1 MYSIQKD
8 ITRLISISR
17 FYIGIALLTLILLF
31 VSFQQIQNIFDDTNR
46 LYQHPFKV
54 SNASLK
60 VQFHIQKIGQVMSNL
75 RYVKS
80 SEQKKIVFSE
90 ISHHESEILSQLS
103 LISKRYLGDKEVVDN
118 VYQLVTDWSEIRQD
132 IFNIYYQNLD
142 FTKLT
147 YLEQLNEEHL
157 NSLQRE
163 FFSIVEFAN
172 NKAKTFSESAKS
184 NLNIVEKIGLFFI
197 VSLLSIQLLL
207 FVIYKKQSDKGKNK
221 ALVALNWSNELLDA
235 SPDAIIIAESSGEIT
250 QVNFSAQKLFGY
262 TRHEFIGLNVSEL
275 MPKKYANH
283 HEKVKKFFE
292 HSSSRSMGE
301 GRDLFAVSK
310 SGDEFQVEISLNLA
324 EVENKKVAITS
335 IRDVSKQKKIES
347 KVLYQANYDFLTNL
361 PNRFFSQ
368 NRLLEAVQL
377 AKRGNNKVAIMSI
390 DLNDFKK
397 VNDLYGHKTAD
408 CILVSSAARLKS
420 VLENVGMVGRFGGDE
435 FLIIIE
441 NYSAKESLISIVES
455 ILKTLCKPL
464 SIGQQNILISGS
476 IGISTYP
483 EDGEKVEDLLVSVDL
498 AMHHSKLLGKNSYAF
513 FESSMRDTLN
523 RQSAL
528 EDALIGAL
536 ERNEFYIVYQ
546 PKYEISSNSIMGFE
560 ALLRWD
566 NPNFKNIGPDEF
578 IPILEQTG
586 IINDVGLFVLE
597 NSLKV
602 LKKWQGFSQR
612 PLQMAVNMS
621 PVQFNDPMLFE
632 LIQKKMAKYNL
643 KGRSLE
649 IEITEGVLL
658 EGSKALEN
666 TLAELRNAGIGI
678 ALDDFGTGYSSLSY
692 IKDYPITSIKID
704 RSFIEELNKNK
715 VHAALVKAMI
725 SLAHSLEFHVTA
737 EGIECKNQLE
747 HLKALNCD
755 IAQGYYLSRPLV
767 EEEIQYLL

>member
-1 MYSIQKD
+1 
-8 ITRLISISR
+8 
-17 FYIGIALLTLILLF
+17 
-31 VSFQQIQNIFDDTNR
+31 
-46 LYQHPFKV
+46 
-54 SNASLK
+54 
-60 VQFHIQKIGQVMSNL
+60 
-75 RYVKS
+75 
-80 SEQKKIVFSE
+80 
-90 ISHHESEILSQLS
+90 
-103 LISKRYLGDKEVVDN
+103 
-118 VYQLVTDWSEIRQD
+118 
-132 IFNIYYQNLD
+132 
-142 FTKLT
+142 
-147 YLEQLNEEHL
+147 
-157 NSLQRE
+157 
-163 FFSIVEFAN
+163 
-172 NKAKTFSESAKS
+172 
-184 NLNIVEKIGLFFI
+184 
-197 VSLLSIQLLL
+197 
-207 FVIYKKQSDKGKNK
+207 
-221 ALVALNWSNELLDA
+221 
-235 SPDAIIIAESSGEIT
+235 
-250 QVNFSAQKLFGY
+250 
-262 TRHEFIGLNVSEL
+262 
-275 MPKKYANH
+275 
-283 HEKVKKFFE
+283 
-292 HSSSRSMGE
+292 
-301 GRDLFAVSK
+301 
-310 SGDEFQVEISLNLA
+310 
-324 EVENKKVAITS
+324 
-335 IRDVSKQKKIES
+335 
-347 KVLYQANYDFLTNL
+347 
-361 PNRFFSQ
+361 
-368 NRLLEAVQL
+368 
-377 AKRGNNKVAIMSI
+377 MSI

-621 PVQFNDPMLFE
+621 PVQFNDPMLLS
-632 LIQKKMAKYNL
+632 LIH
-643 KGRSLE
+643 
-649 IEITEGVLL
+649 I
-658 EGSKALEN
+658 
-666 TLAELRNAGIGI
+666 
-678 ALDDFGTGYSSLSY
+678 
-692 IKDYPITSIKID
+692 
-704 RSFIEELNKNK
+704 
-715 VHAALVKAMI
+715 
-725 SLAHSLEFHVTA
+725 
-737 EGIECKNQLE
+737 
-747 HLKALNCD
+747 
-755 IAQGYYLSRPLV
+755 
-767 EEEIQYLL
+767 